1 MGGNAFG
8 TILPAI
14 AFPRMPPPIYR
25 ALKRDM
31 LAKISGFYDYVS
43 VPREAPEKDDY
54 GDLDFVVTDPKPAY
68 GSSVPHEVIKQA
80 IGAKYVNAMEGN
92 RTSNYAVP
100 IDYGQ
105 WTALSHGA
113 EEQENRSATE
123 DGKIY
128 YQVLLS
134 GKFLSNNPNFLHR

>member
-31 LAKISGFYDYVS
+31 LAKISGLYDRVS
-43 VPREAPEKDDY
+43 VPREAPEKVDY
-54 GDLDFVVTDPKPAY
+54 GDLDFVVTDPKPVY

-100 IDYGQ
+100 DRTWSVDNLITWRRRTGES
-105 WTALSHGA
+105 LG
-113 EEQENRSATE
+113 NRGRP
-123 DGKIY
+123 DI
-128 YQVLLS
+128 LS
-134 GKFLSNNPNFLHR
+134 GIAFREFFVK